1 MGGSCGLESTLG
13 KGSRIWCDIP
23 FLFSPGSGETAE
35 EAPGSPVPRILTG
48 HVLLVEDNRVNQK
61 IAVSM
66 LKSLGLSVTVGNNG
80 LEALELLAKQRFA
93 GVLMDCQMPLL
104 DGYAATSAFRERE
117 LREHLPHTPVI
128 AMTAHA
134 MKGDR
139 EKCLAAGM
147 DDYLAKPVTLE
158 ALAAMLHTWLPAGQ
172 PGPPRRE
179 SA

>member
-1 MGGSCGLESTLG
+1 
-13 KGSRIWCDIP
+13 
-23 FLFSPGSGETAE
+23 
-35 EAPGSPVPRILTG
+35 
-48 HVLLVEDNRVNQK
+48 VNQK

-80 LEALELLAKQRFA
+80 REALDLLAQQRFA

-104 DGYAATSAFRERE
+104 DGYAATSTWREQE
-117 LREHLPHTPVI
+117 ALEHRPRTPVI

-147 DDYLAKPVTLE
+147 DDYLAKPVTKE

-172 PGPPRRE
+172 PGPSQRE
-179 SA
+179 V